1 MRDDIKELIQRA
13 QTGDREA
20 MEKLVISNRGLIHNA
35 VGRFRDRGESDDLF
49 QLGAIGLMKA
59 VKRFD
64 MSYGV
69 EFSTYAVPMII
80 GEIRRFLRDDGIIKV
95 SRSYKELARRAYAIM
110 EKNSEISMS
119 ELAGRLEVSCGEL
132 TEAMEAVRRPDSID
146 RSISD
151 SEGKPVALMDTIP
164 GEDKEDE
171 LLTRICLKQVIMEL
185 PPRDRVIIVMR
196 YFGNKTQSE
205 VAHSLGI
212 SQVQISRLEKKI
224 LARMKEKIS

>member
-1 MRDDIKELIQRA
+1 MRDDIRELIRQA
-13 QTGDREA
+13 QSGDREA
-20 MEKLVISNRGLIHNA
+20 MEKLVVNNRGLIHNA
-35 VGRFRDRGESDDLF
+35 VSRFRERGESEDLF

-59 VKRFD
+59 IRRFD

-69 EFSTYAVPMII
+69 EFSTYAVPMIV

-95 SRSYKELARRAYAIM
+95 SRSYKELARRAYAVM
-110 EKNSEISMS
+110 EKNGEMSMA
-119 ELAGRLEVSCGEL
+119 ELAQRLEVSAGEL

-151 SEGKPVALMDTIP
+151 NEGKPIALMDTIP

-171 LLTRICLKQVIMEL
+171 LLTRICLKQAIMDL

-205 VAHSLGI
+205 VANRLGL

-224 LARMKEKIS
+224 LTRMKEKIG